1 MQKNTLKNYAMLFV
15 HIVAVVRLYN
25 ACVNESTITDTVLNK
40 VTLTIMDSL
49 MFFLISDIFSILS
62 LKVEKRTIFILSQI
76 YFNKN

>member
-1 MQKNTLKNYAMLFV
+1 MLFV

-49 MFFLISDIFSILS
+49 IFFLISDIFSILS
-62 LKVEKRTIFILSQI
+62 LKVEKEQFYFIADL
-76 YFNKN
+76 F